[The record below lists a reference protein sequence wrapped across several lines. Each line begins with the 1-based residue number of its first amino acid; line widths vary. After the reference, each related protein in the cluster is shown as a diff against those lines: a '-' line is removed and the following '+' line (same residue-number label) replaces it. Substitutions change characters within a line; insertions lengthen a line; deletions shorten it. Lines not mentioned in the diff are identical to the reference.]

1 VPPRRGPSPGLV
13 DVNKGIRLIVER
25 LDVHEV
31 QPRER
36 ISAEPTV

>member
-1 VPPRRGPSPGLV
+1 LI
-13 DVNKGIRLIVER
+13 DVNKGIGLTVER

-36 ISAEPTV
+36 ISDEPTV